1 MIEEAESHAQSTS
14 DALLMEEPKPADVP
28 PLRQR
33 QFLEEEG
40 ISDSSSECCE
50 ESFIGSIAAEDN
62 VPMSGV
68 GPFSSLVSDLGIQ
81 SDTFQDESI
90 EEQVV
95 QSSFDSEPTVGPF
108 SSLPLVVEAIPATE
122 KVLAPFSS
130 ALQRP
135 RSASIA
141 EPKSPSVLKIPI
153 VAPALASI
161 SCRLESF
168 QEFTE
173 PVQSESTDEMVI
185 ADDFYTTLPETL
197 ATETTE
203 ETTADFAPLLKVKEE
218 VVKEVPITHAAATP
232 APPAPIAPIA
242 VVTSTVTTAMATAV
256 NSAMIAPT
264 AAPMVS
270 IRARSGSVDLTL
282 NRALLTHTTTSSSA
296 TSSTSSRSVIR
307 SVGSTSVAEE
317 KESAERWRDRLWPS
331 RALTSFCRSITRCI
345 PPVLAP
351 GKSIF
356 SGEHDRDG
364 QKKVR
369 LIPHWN
375 KTDLKKVVN
384 TYETLSAHNAAF
396 FLLLVEESRESSLQD
411 SSEFEVI
418 IGSKL
423 QYEMR
428 DRFLIH
434 DTI

>member
-1 MIEEAESHAQSTS
+1 MIEDAGSYTESIS
-14 DALLMEEPKPADVP
+14 DASLLEEPKPADVL

-33 QFLEEEG
+33 HILDEEG

-50 ESFIGSIAAEDN
+50 ESLIGSFAAEEN
-62 VPMSGV
+62 VPVSRV
-68 GPFSSLVSDLGIQ
+68 GPFSSLVSDQGIQ
-81 SDTFQDESI
+81 SDTLQDDGLKEHS
-90 EEQVV
+90 V
-95 QSSFDSEPTVGPF
+95 QSSLDPAPIVGPF
-108 SSLPLVVEAIPATE
+108 TSLLSAVVAIPATE
-122 KVLAPFSS
+122 KVIGPFTT
-130 ALQRP
+130 ALHRP
-135 RSASIA
+135 RSASIS
-141 EPKSPSVLKIPI
+141 EPQPPITLKIPI
-153 VAPALASI
+153 AAPALAPI

-168 QEFTE
+168 QEFVE
-173 PVQSESTDEMVI
+173 PVQSETAEEMII
-185 ADDFYTTLPETL
+185 ADDLLTESPEVE
-197 ATETTE
+197 ATVVTE
-203 ETTADFAPLLKVKEE
+203 AVEESTADLIPLLRVKEE
-218 VVKEVPITHAAATP
+218 IVRKVPIVQTAAP
-232 APPAPIAPIA
+232 AAVTVLPP
-242 VVTSTVTTAMATAV
+242 VVTSTVMAATATTV
-256 NSAMIAPT
+256 NSALIPPT

-296 TSSTSSRSVIR
+296 TSSTSSRSIIR

-345 PPVLAP
+345 PPVLTP
-351 GKSIF
+351 GKNIF

-369 LIPHWN
+369 LVPHWN

-418 IGSKL
+418 I
-423 QYEMR
+423 
-428 DRFLIH
+428 
-434 DTI
+434 